1 MSDIFV
7 IGHKNP
13 DTDSICAA
21 FAYAHLKNCIDKENR
36 YISARCGNMNK
47 QSSFVFKYLNTA
59 PPILLKDIYPKVKDV
74 MTKNIISIDEHTPLY
89 EVMDNI
95 KNKNIRLLP
104 VVDSE
109 KNFKGIVSVFEISNF
124 LINTIKPTPT
134 YTLTIENFSKVLPG
148 YLYKRGENSQSE
160 VQIIVGAMPFEVFK
174 KYVSTLDISKTIII
188 VGKREKILQYAID
201 NQAHSVVITGIKDD
215 NELSGIDLSRYKGNI
230 FISYLDTFQTIH
242 KITLSVPVCSVLNK
256 NARYISSNE
265 YVDKAKEL
273 LLEDTNRA
281 LSVVDD
287 NKLQGIITRSDVIK
301 KFSNKVILVDHNE
314 QNQAID
320 GIETAQILEI
330 IDHHRISPLKTTYP
344 IFFYAKPVGST
355 CTLVAELYKTNN
367 APFTKEIAIILLSGI
382 LSDTVGGKSPT
393 TTKLDLEMINELSNI
408 ANIDYIEYTKT
419 LFAQSDDITTRDK
432 KEIIESDF
440 KSYEEFGVKFGI
452 SQVETTNLNTLN
464 QIKQTLI
471 DEIQQQKH
479 KKNLDWLMLLVSD
492 IITQNS
498 ILITS
503 GYSLERK
510 FSYKKIDDN
519 IYYLKGVLSR
529 KKQLLPEILNLLE
542 SEVNKNV

>member
-21 FAYAHLKNCIDKENR
+21 YAYAYLKNCIDKENH

-47 QSSFVFKYLNTA
+47 QNSFVFQYLNAT
-59 PPILLKDIYPKVKDV
+59 PPILLKDIYIKVKDV
-74 MTKNIISIDEHTPLY
+74 MTKNVISIEEHTPLY
-89 EVMDNI
+89 EVMNNI

-124 LINTIKPTPT
+124 LINTIKPTLT
-134 YTLTIENFSKVLPG
+134 YTLEIDNFDKVLPG
-148 YLYKRGENSQSE
+148 YLYKRGAISQAE

-201 NQAHSVVITGIKDD
+201 NQAHTVVITGIRNDK
-215 NELSGIDLSRYKGNI
+215 ELENIDISNYKGNI
-230 FISYLDTFQTIH
+230 FISFLDTFQTVH
-242 KITLSVPVCSVLNK
+242 KITLSVPVYSLLNK

-281 LSVVDD
+281 LCVVDD

-301 KFSNKVILVDHNE
+301 KFTNKVILVDHNE

-320 GIETAQILEI
+320 GIETAQILEV
-330 IDHHRISPLKTTYP
+330 IDHHRLSPIKTNYP

-367 APFTKEIAIILLSGI
+367 VPINKEIATILLSGI
-382 LSDTVGGKSPT
+382 LSDTVGAKSPT
-393 TTKLDLEMINELSNI
+393 TTKLDLEMIDELSNI
-408 ANIDYIEYTKT
+408 ANIDYVEYAKT
-419 LFAQSDDITTRDK
+419 LLSQSDDITTRTTA
-432 KEIIESDF
+432 EIIESDF
-440 KSYEEFGVKFGI
+440 KSYEEFGVRFGI

-471 DEIQQQKH
+471 DEIQRQKNV
-479 KKNLDWLMLLVSD
+479 KNLDWLMLLVSD

-503 GYSLERK
+503 GHPLERK

-519 IYYLKGVLSR
+519 LYYLKGVLSR